1 MIVIIGSG
9 ISGLSLSYFLSESG
23 IKNIVID
30 FRSDVGKSPRSTT
43 LISEKIFKFFD
54 FIKSEDAIKSFD
66 VANFWYDNEKIFTI
80 KSKNKM
86 YIFDYKELE
95 RKIFQNID
103 KNFSNFLFSE
113 KVVDVNLSK
122 NILFTNKRK
131 LKFEFLVDAS
141 GTYAFLANKFN
152 LFKLRK
158 IFNSFEIFG
167 KFKKRLEDVNLF
179 FDKKFSKKKFGWYID
194 LNDAYALVGA
204 IDTKLKIDKFREFV
218 NNFDISKI
226 FYEYSHPILFGKLK
240 KYSLENSLIVG
251 EAAGLVKP
259 FSLGGI
265 TYGIISSYLAYRSI
279 IDNDPESYDK
289 KIKRVFNKSLFFGKV
304 VDKIVRKK
312 FFAKLIRYFG
322 VNKIVKNLD
331 PDFIYAI

>member
-9 ISGLSLSYFLSESG
+9 ISGLSLSYFLSNNG

-30 FRSDVGKSPRSTT
+30 FRDDIGKFPRSTT
-43 LISEKIFKFFD
+43 LISGKVFKFFD

-66 VANFWYDNEKIFTI
+66 VANFWYDNEKIFTV

-86 YIFDYKELE
+86 YIFDYKKLE

-113 KVVDVNLSK
+113 KVIDINLSK
-122 NILFTNKRK
+122 NIVFTNKRK
-131 LKFEFLVDAS
+131 LKFEILVDAS
-141 GTYAFLANKFN
+141 GTYSFLANKFN
-152 LFKLRK
+152 LFEFKK

-167 KFKKRLEDVNLF
+167 IFKKRLEDVNLF
-179 FDKKFSKKKFGWYID
+179 FDRKFSKEKFGWYID
-194 LNDAYALVGA
+194 LNNARALVGL
-204 IDTKLKIDKFREFV
+204 IDTKLNIDKFKEFIKKFGM
-218 NNFDISKI
+218 NKI

-240 KYSLENSLIVG
+240 KYSLKNSLIVG

-265 TYGIISSYLAYRSI
+265 TYGMISSYLAYKSI
-279 IDNDPESYDK
+279 INNDLESYDK
-289 KIKRVFNKSLFFGKV
+289 RIKRVFKKSLFVGEV
-304 VDKIVRKK
+304 VNKIVRKK
-312 FFAKLIRYFG
+312 FFAKIIRYFG
-322 VNKIVKNLD
+322 VNKIFKNLD

>member
-9 ISGLSLSYFLSESG
+9 ISGLSLSYFLSENG

-30 FRSDVGKSPRSTT
+30 FRSKVGKIPRSTA
-43 LISEKIFKFFD
+43 LISGKIFKFFD
-54 FIKSEDAIKSFD
+54 FMKNEDALKSFD
-66 VANFWYDNEKIFTI
+66 AANFWYDNEKVFSI
-80 KSKNKM
+80 KAKNKM
-86 YIFDYKELE
+86 YIFDYKKLE
-95 RKIFQNID
+95 SKFFQNID
-103 KNFSNFLFSE
+103 KRYSNFLFSE

-122 NILFTNKRK
+122 NIVFTTKRK
-131 LKFEFLVDAS
+131 LKFEILIDAS
-141 GTYAFLANKFN
+141 GTFSFLANKFK
-152 LFKLRK
+152 LFEFKK

-167 KFKKRLEDVNLF
+167 KFKKRLENVNLF
-179 FDKKFSKKKFGWYID
+179 FDKKFSKEKFGWYID
-194 LNDAYALVGA
+194 LNNSHALVGL

-218 NNFDISKI
+218 KKFEMSEI

-240 KYSLENSLIVG
+240 RYSIKNSLIVG

-279 IDNDPESYDK
+279 IDNDLENYDK
-289 KIKRVFNKSLFFGKV
+289 RIKKVFKKSLFVGEV
-304 VDKIVRKK
+304 VNKILRKK
-312 FFAKLIRYFG
+312 LFAKFVRYFG